1 MNILEKRNINSDTYD
16 YIKSLQ
22 FKNNHI
28 DLLGSGGLASQ
39 EYTSDIDLFSL
50 IESRETRQSVN
61 KTIKNILQNTL
72 KNENMYLIEIKI
84 QYKDDTK
91 EKFYNINDFKLDK
104 PLIKVDFIKIDYVI
118 FIDNIFKELSI
129 IYSFNN
135 VVDVKQIQKKLVD
148 DIKELYKDGNYYK
161 VVKRLFSLYKIE
173 QKNIPLLV
181 IMTKFFNSNIGKL
194 YQRVSQLKAIKLLK
208 EHHND
213 DVINKKV
220 DITLSDLNVPK
231 NISLDKIIKD
241 EDIIINK
248 AGKDFLKEYKL
259 WKE

>member
-1 MNILEKRNINSDTYD
+1 MNILEKRNISSNILD

-39 EYTSDIDLFSL
+39 EYSSDIDLFSL
-50 IESRETRQSVN
+50 IESKETRNSVN
-61 KTIKNILQNTL
+61 KEIKNILYNTT

-91 EKFYNINDFKLDK
+91 EKFYKINDFKLNK
-104 PLIKVDFIKIDYVI
+104 SLKEVDFIKIDYVI
-118 FIDNIFKELSI
+118 FISNIFKELSI
-129 IYSFNN
+129 IYSFNKLI
-135 VVDVKQIQKKLVD
+135 DVKQIQNKLKE
-148 DIKELYKDGNYYK
+148 DIKELYKEGNYYK

-194 YQRVSQLKAIKLLK
+194 YQQVSQLKAIKLLK
-208 EHHND
+208 QHHNTD
-213 DVINKKV
+213 DINNKIKVGLIDLQIDDNENLGSVINMM
-220 DITLSDLNVPK
+220 DTT
-231 NISLDKIIKD
+231 
-241 EDIIINK
+241 INK